1 MSHRPAELPNS
12 WRIALGSVNTKSAVS
27 IPGASVA
34 LCPIA
39 RDDTTQ
45 RHGLE
50 GFQIS
55 QSVLQG
61 RAVPLSRHSTRVHFK
76 FLKRALLL
84 AYFVLAVL
92 APATLMLTC

>member
-1 MSHRPAELPNS
+1 MSHRPAELLNS
-12 WRIALGSVNTKSAVS
+12 WRMLSGSVNTRSGVS
-27 IPGASVA
+27 IPGACVA

-39 RDDTTQ
+39 RDDTIQ
-45 RHGLE
+45 RHDLE
-50 GFQIS
+50 GCQSS
-55 QSVLQG
+55 QSVRQG